1 MLFYVFGVGEG
12 EGICIFLESMLFL
25 LEIMIFL
32 ENDVL
37 GCVGRC

>member
-32 ENDVL
+32 ENDGL
-37 GCVGRC
+37 SCVGRC

>member
-12 EGICIFLESMLFL
+12 EGICIFLGSMLFL

-37 GCVGRC
+37 SCVGRC

>member
-32 ENDVL
+32 KNDVL
-37 GCVGRC
+37 SCVGRC

>member
-37 GCVGRC
+37 SCVGRC

>member
-12 EGICIFLESMLFL
+12 EVICIFLESMLFL

-37 GCVGRC
+37 SCVGRC

>member
-12 EGICIFLESMLFL
+12 EGICIFLEGMSFL

-37 GCVGRC
+37 SCVGRC